1 MVRNL
6 KPKKRLSTTFR
17 FLNGNLELDQNSK
30 TMLLRLAS
38 DIRSGHYRNTK
49 LSLVGFSDSDGS
61 AQTNLSISLIRA
73 EYVKEALFTLLEP
86 EDPLRETIETLPF
99 GEVLPITCDNSSLG
113 QKTNRRVEVWVE

>member
-30 TMLLRLAS
+30 AMLLRLAS

-86 EDPLRETIETLPF
+86 EDPLRETIETLTF